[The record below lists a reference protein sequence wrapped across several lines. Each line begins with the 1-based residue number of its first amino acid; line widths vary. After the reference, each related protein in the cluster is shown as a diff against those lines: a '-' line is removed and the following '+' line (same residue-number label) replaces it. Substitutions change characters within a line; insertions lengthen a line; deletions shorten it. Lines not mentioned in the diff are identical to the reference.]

1 MQLESAAW
9 PVANGT
15 AGRLTASS
23 PVAPALLHGTCQ
35 ILAERCSHAV
45 EVCQHAESDADP
57 SELRGAVAAF
67 LRGQVALPAGEN
79 TVSGWEQHGYL
90 RAHVARLVTSSDGAN
105 TTVAPAGTELV
116 IHVYQPYARDQVDEF
131 SVAEQEDEMG
141 PADGSAAARVS
152 ELPSRGLDGVWETL
166 IYSDDVKW
174 RLLHYIHTTLLFSD
188 AHIDAN
194 VIAWNRMVLLHG
206 PPGTGKT
213 SLCRAL
219 AQKLSIRLGDRYTHG
234 KLVEIDSHSLFSKWF
249 SESGKLVQ
257 RLFEMVSE
265 LVEDQDGFVV
275 ILIDE
280 VESLAKAR
288 SSAASGAE
296 PSDSL
301 RVVNA
306 LLTQLDRL
314 KHKPN
319 VLVMTTS
326 NLSETIDPAFLDR
339 ADILQYIGPPAPPA
353 IYAILR
359 SCLMELERTGFA
371 TPSVPIVQWDAS
383 PEAAPATEDEAAQ
396 LAWRLRELATRCV
409 GSSGRSLRR
418 LPVLAHARYGRARG
432 VWTPAE
438 WADAMALAW
447 SQQNSARTT
456 MNS

>member
-1 MQLESAAW
+1 
-9 PVANGT
+9 
-15 AGRLTASS
+15 
-23 PVAPALLHGTCQ
+23 
-35 ILAERCSHAV
+35 
-45 EVCQHAESDADP
+45 
-57 SELRGAVAAF
+57 
-67 LRGQVALPAGEN
+67 
-79 TVSGWEQHGYL
+79 
-90 RAHVARLVTSSDGAN
+90 
-105 TTVAPAGTELV
+105 
-116 IHVYQPYARDQVDEF
+116 
-131 SVAEQEDEMG
+131 
-141 PADGSAAARVS
+141 
-152 ELPSRGLDGVWETL
+152 
-166 IYSDDVKW
+166 
-174 RLLHYIHTTLLFSD
+174 
-188 AHIDAN
+188 
-194 VIAWNRMVLLHG
+194 
-206 PPGTGKT
+206 
-213 SLCRAL
+213 
-219 AQKLSIRLGDRYTHG
+219 
-234 KLVEIDSHSLFSKWF
+234 
-249 SESGKLVQ
+249 
-257 RLFEMVSE
+257 MVSE

-371 TPSVPIVQWDAS
+371 APSVPIVQWDAS

-409 GSSGRSLRR
+409 GLSLI
-418 LPVLAHARYGRARG
+418 HI
-432 VWTPAE
+432 
-438 WADAMALAW
+438 
-447 SQQNSARTT
+447 
-456 MNS
+456 